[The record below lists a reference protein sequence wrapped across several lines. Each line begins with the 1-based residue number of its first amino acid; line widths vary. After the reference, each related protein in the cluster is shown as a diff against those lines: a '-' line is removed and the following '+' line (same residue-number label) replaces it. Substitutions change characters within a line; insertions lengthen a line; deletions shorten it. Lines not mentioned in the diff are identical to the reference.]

1 MAIRYQIV
9 YWRDIPAQIKIKDG
23 RKRKGQPL
31 SDRFAQGIDQ
41 AAMLAGLVGSDD
53 YLAQWRTTPW
63 QEYEGEAETLAQAL
77 AAELEESYPSQRL
90 KALVKNGG
98 YEKTA

>member
-1 MAIRYQIV
+1 MAITYQIV

-23 RKRKGQPL
+23 RQRRGQPL
-31 SDRFAQGIDQ
+31 SDRFSQGIDQ

-63 QEYEGEAETLAQAL
+63 QEYEGDVDTLAKTL
-77 AAELEESYPSQRL
+77 TAELEAAFPADRL

-98 YEKTA
+98 YEATE

>member
-31 SDRFAQGIDQ
+31 SNRFTQGIDQ

-63 QEYEGEAETLAQAL
+63 QEYEGKAEILAQTL
-77 AAELEESYPSQRL
+77 AAELEETYPAERL

-98 YEKTA
+98 YEETE